1 MSEINP
7 AALSTSADALPD
19 STTSRAR
26 RGLRAGAVV
35 GAVLANCLLW
45 LVASALGA
53 DFVLSDSVGK
63 VVLGL
68 GTIIVFTLGFAL
80 LGWGTLAVLERFPRR
95 ARTTWTVIATVVLLL
110 SLVPIFLE
118 HATTGTR
125 TALVLIH
132 LAVAAVLIPALR
144 AYPQR
149 GVRTRSTW

>member
-1 MSEINP
+1 MTEINP
-7 AALSTSADALPD
+7 ASPSATADALPQS
-19 STTSRAR
+19 STARAR
-26 RGLRAGAVV
+26 RGRRAGAVV

-45 LVASALGA
+45 LVARALGV
-53 DFVLSDSVGK
+53 DFVLSDSLGTG
-63 VVLGL
+63 VLGL
-68 GTIIVFTLGFAL
+68 GTVIVFTLVFGL
-80 LGWGTLAVLERFPRR
+80 LGWGTLAGLERFTRR

-125 TALVLIH
+125 TALVLLH

-149 GVRTRSTW
+149 H